1 MSRKMKTVVI
11 SYAAAAAV
19 AFGVYLYIGGANL
32 ADYRL
37 AAGYSS
43 ARAYE
48 ETVYAVRAL
57 SAALDKSVYAT
68 DGGMC
73 GRICGEVYANAMA
86 AETAMATLPFSTQ
99 ELEQISA
106 FVNIAGDYSYALMGE
121 AAESGFADE
130 QIKALTEMS
139 ETADGLLQALLELQN
154 SLNAGDVIMDSR
166 ELRLENVAGDETEKL
181 SERLL
186 GYEQSFQPLSALS
199 YDGKYGKTEQS
210 ERGELGEEE
219 MRTLAAEYAGVAESE
234 LREEADYRGES
245 GQRCYSVGETY
256 ICVSPAGVQ
265 SLAQSRL
272 VSGESV
278 SEERARQTAED
289 YLAARGFEGLKLAES
304 EKAGAILRLRYA
316 GTEGGALCDDNC
328 LSIAVALDDGSIYSF
343 NASQY
348 SAVKTE
354 AEWKLT
360 EEEAAAKLPESLT
373 PAGSAKVIKKSAG
386 GRAVPCY
393 KFDCADGNGRRV
405 TIYVA
410 ADTGAQW
417 DIVLG

>member
-154 SLNAGDVIMDSR
+154 SLNAGDVIMNSR

-199 YDGKYGKTEQS
+199 YDG
-210 ERGELGEEE
+210 
-219 MRTLAAEYAGVAESE
+219 
-234 LREEADYRGES
+234 
-245 GQRCYSVGETY
+245 
-256 ICVSPAGVQ
+256 
-265 SLAQSRL
+265 
-272 VSGESV
+272 
-278 SEERARQTAED
+278 
-289 YLAARGFEGLKLAES
+289 
-304 EKAGAILRLRYA
+304 
-316 GTEGGALCDDNC
+316 
-328 LSIAVALDDGSIYSF
+328 
-343 NASQY
+343 
-348 SAVKTE
+348 
-354 AEWKLT
+354 
-360 EEEAAAKLPESLT
+360 
-373 PAGSAKVIKKSAG
+373 
-386 GRAVPCY
+386 
-393 KFDCADGNGRRV
+393 
-405 TIYVA
+405 
-410 ADTGAQW
+410 
-417 DIVLG
+417 